1 MKTKPKLK
9 LFKALRGFSLLEL
22 MVVMVL
28 VALLVSITVPSLLS
42 MGTANVRKS
51 AMQIGGAM
59 SEVYD
64 RAALVGKT
72 QRMVFDLDQKQFWV
86 EEKEGEAGDVMPEL
100 GYEAERKSAFKENK
114 FEPKF
119 KKVEGELGEPTKLS
133 NDVIYYNVWA
143 EGMDEP
149 ATKEQVHVYFFPG
162 GFAQKAF
169 VTIGFA
175 EDKESL
181 MAVSMSPLTGE
192 ISITPGEPDLQK
204 IKDEQKNDQ

>member
-1 MKTKPKLK
+1 
-9 LFKALRGFSLLEL
+9 
-22 MVVMVL
+22 MVL
-28 VALLVSITVPSLLS
+28 VALLVSISVPSLLS

-51 AMQIGGAM
+51 ATQIGGAL

-72 QRMVFDLDQKQFWV
+72 QRMVFSLDQKQFWV
-86 EEKEGEAGDVMPEL
+86 EEKEGEAGDIIPEL
-100 GYEAERKSAFKENK
+100 GYDKDPVFSGFKKENK

-119 KKVEGELGEPTKLS
+119 KKVEGELGEPTNLS
-133 NDVIYYNVWA
+133 HDVIFFHVWA

-149 ATKEQVHVYFFPG
+149 MEKGEAHVYFFPG

-175 EDKESL
+175 DDKESIL
-181 MAVSMSPLTGE
+181 AISISPLTGE
-192 ISITPGEPDLQK
+192 ISIAPGEPDLEK
-204 IKDEQKNDQ
+204 IKDEQKNEQ